1 MNINNLGWDYY
12 IHEQC
17 YLINKELR
25 SCALLELPIEI
36 IPYIENIFFNHIRNN
51 NLKFKVINKNNN
63 LIIFLHK
70 YNHQAYLF
78 EIIIQPAL
86 LKDELTFVDQYILGK
101 LLGYSEKSIH
111 DFFTN
116 NDETDN
122 YIFKGTWINSYEY
135 VPHITQQV
143 LVSQDDKNYQIM
155 TFNREKT
162 KFINKNIQL
171 SPDTNLYWM
180 ALPIRPD
187 NKYEELLKD

>member
-1 MNINNLGWDYY
+1 MHQI
-12 IHEQC
+12 
-17 YLINKELR
+17 K
-25 SCALLELPIEI
+25 
-36 IPYIENIFFNHIRNN
+36 NN

-122 YIFKGTWINSYEY
+122 YIFKGAWINSYEY